1 MKFRN
6 LLLAEF
12 VSFAFAVSLS
22 GCSRIVMSDNPSQNL
37 SAVSDLSVGYQAA
50 YRRAEAFAHQ
60 CHERPGHHQW
70 NGDISGSVFTDTK
83 SAVLRVS
90 RSAAQGGGD
99 WERFDI
105 TGTPAGASVRIT
117 VANTPRWQGKE
128 LTAAQQSVE
137 SGRPV
142 CYWQLANGAAE

>member
-1 MKFRN
+1 MKLLN
-6 LLLAEF
+6 LLCIVL
-12 VSFAFAVSLS
+12 VSVVFAVALS
-22 GCSRIVMSDNPSQNL
+22 GCGRIVMSDNPSQNL
-37 SAVSDLSVGYQAA
+37 SAVSHLSVGYQAA

-60 CHERPGHHQW
+60 CHERLGHHQW

-99 WERFDI
+99 WERFDV
-105 TGTPAGASVRIT
+105 TGTSSGATVRIT

-128 LTAAQQSVE
+128 LTAARSSVE
-137 SGRPV
+137 S
-142 CYWQLANGAAE
+142 CLLLATG